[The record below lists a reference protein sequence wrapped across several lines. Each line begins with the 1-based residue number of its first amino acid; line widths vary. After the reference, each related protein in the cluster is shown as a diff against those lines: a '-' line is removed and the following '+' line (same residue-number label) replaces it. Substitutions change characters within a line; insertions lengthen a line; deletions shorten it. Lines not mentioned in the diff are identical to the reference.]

1 MTIFTPELETQLKSC
16 VRIAQRLGGGLLAF
30 DPAKL
35 PAGGT
40 EITGLRDYS
49 TGDEPWRIDWG
60 VCARHDELRVRVYG
74 GNAQRNAYLLLDT
87 SYGMCFRPS
96 KLLAAKQAAAVL
108 AYGLLATGA
117 LLEFGTF
124 MPDFAL
130 YPVLSHEQK
139 TGRFLRFLEEMEL
152 SQDPNITDFAFLA
165 RSFVEQKRPAGEV
178 FVLSDFFG
186 ESDSF
191 EKDFKAGFELLQQ
204 AGYDVRAVHLEDPT
218 ERAEGLVG
226 DVDIYD
232 PSRDYRQII
241 TLTEHD
247 LAVYQRLY
255 DEYLAS
261 VKAFFE
267 KHEIPS
273 TRVQV
278 TEDVSALCLA
288 ALGLPEN
295 AAEVN
300 PWEEFLAEKS

>member
-1 MTIFTPELETQLKSC
+1 MTIFTPELESQLKSS

-30 DPAKL
+30 DPSKL
-35 PAGGT
+35 PVGGT

-49 TGDEPWRIDWG
+49 TGDEPWRVDWG

-74 GNAQRNAYLLLDT
+74 GNGQRNAYLLLDT
-87 SYGMCFRPS
+87 SYGMCFRPA

-117 LLEFGTF
+117 LLEFGSF
-124 MPDFAL
+124 MPNFTL

-152 SQDPNITDFAFLA
+152 SREPNITDFTFLA
-165 RSFVEQKRPAGEV
+165 RSFVEQKRPEGDV

-204 AGYDVRAVHLEDPT
+204 AGYSVRAVHLVDPT
-218 ERAEGLVG
+218 DRADGLLG
-226 DVDIYD
+226 DVDLYD

-255 DEYLAS
+255 DEYLS
-261 VKAFFE
+261 KVQTFFE
-267 KHEIPS
+267 KHEIPFTCVS
-273 TRVQV
+273 TAAS
-278 TEDVSALCLA
+278 VSKLCLA

-295 AAEVN
+295 AASVN
-300 PWEEFLAEKS
+300 PWDEYLEKR